1 MIVISREDVYAVMGF
16 IVVGAIMFCQIGAVV
31 DIQNAAITEYC
42 VHHPTETI
50 TGDMVINCS
59 EWLVNHPELV
69 DEYEQSL
76 VMKLPNK

>member
-1 MIVISREDVYAVMGF
+1 MIAIPREDVYAMMGF
-16 IVVGAIMFCQIGAVV
+16 ILVGVIMFCQLGAVI

-59 EWLVNHPELV
+59 EWLVDHPELV
-69 DEYEQSL
+69 AEYEQAL
-76 VMKLPNK
+76 LLEET